1 MYQRPDPTLGEMN
14 LLGTGSEPRPRPR
27 PGSPP
32 SSPPTLVRRTLAH
45 GCRLPV
51 QGSWY
56 SSRVLCEANKVGGDR
71 HFFGVGKAGSRGGAR
86 GRRVCAGGVT
96 AVKSVPERRASVGH
110 RRRLVL
116 QVHSQP
122 HKKPRFVER

>member
-1 MYQRPDPTLGEMN
+1 
-14 LLGTGSEPRPRPR
+14 
-27 PGSPP
+27 
-32 SSPPTLVRRTLAH
+32 VRTLTR

-56 SSRVLCEANKVGGDR
+56 SSRVLCEANKVGGNM
-71 HFFGVGKAGSRGGAR
+71 HFSGVGKAGSKGGAR
-86 GRRVCAGGVT
+86 GQRVCAGGVT
-96 AVKSVPERRASVGH
+96 TVKSVPERRASVGH
-110 RRRLVL
+110 RRHLVL